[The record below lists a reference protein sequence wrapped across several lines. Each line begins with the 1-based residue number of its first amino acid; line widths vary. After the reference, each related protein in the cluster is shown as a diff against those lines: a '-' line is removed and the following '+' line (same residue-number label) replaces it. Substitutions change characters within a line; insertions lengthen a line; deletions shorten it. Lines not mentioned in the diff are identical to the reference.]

1 MFADLWVTFQ
11 KGGYVMY
18 PILACSVFSV
28 ALAAERVMFYNNC
41 DTADTFIAKLGAL
54 LQLPEKE
61 AAEKAGQEKGD
72 CARLTEYYLAHKEA
86 GMAGVETQANIM
98 LDSYNDHLVFL
109 SMIVTVSPLLGLL
122 GTIIDMI
129 NSFKVFDLRAG
140 QPFAITAGIGE
151 ALIATA
157 FGLMVAILALVLYG
171 FLKYRS
177 SVLSKKIL
185 KCCTALE
192 LHASGG
198 ETK

>member
-28 ALAAERVMFYNNC
+28 ALAAERFLFYNHC
-41 DTADTFIAKLGAL
+41 DTEDSFVSRLGAM
-54 LQLPEKE
+54 LQTSEKE
-61 AAEKAGQEKGD
+61 TAEKAGNVEGD
-72 CARLTEYYLAHKEA
+72 CARLTEYYLSHKQA
-86 GMAGVETQANIM
+86 GMTGVETRANIM

-109 SMIVTVSPLLGLL
+109 SMIVTISPLLGLL
-122 GTIIDMI
+122 GTIIGMI

-157 FGLMVAILALVLYG
+157 FGLIVAILAMVLYG
-171 FLKYRS
+171 ALKYRS
-177 SVLSKKIL
+177 SVLCKKIM

-192 LHASGG
+192 LHSNGG
-198 ETK
+198 ETR